1 MGLASICSK
10 AMALLLLIHWLFV
23 LSLFGWVGV
32 VIGPCFAVHCLVAF
46 HFCNHLAEV
55 EITCCLLASAVDCLW
70 CSVSLPHDV
79 VGWAAVCNSGIS
91 WSYLFIFFRYIT
103 LDCFCFIFHYFIY
116 LIIVIITLLH

>member
-1 MGLASICSK
+1 MLCLVLV
-10 AMALLLLIHWLFV
+10 LLY
-23 LSLFGWVGV
+23 
-32 VIGPCFAVHCLVAF
+32 LVAF

-79 VGWAAVCNSGIS
+79 VGLAAVCNSGIS

-103 LDCFCFIFHYFIY
+103 LDCFFIY
-116 LIIVIITLLH
+116 LPLFHLPYYRHYYSFTLVMIYF